1 MAINKNAPA
10 PLGGAL
16 QPQEGAASALAGLG
30 GTTQALRRVQQA
42 ATGRARAAGP
52 IQEDIVQEQ
61 VALQE
66 AQQAQQV
73 QQAQAEQAQAGLEEK
88 QAAQEQQFRF
98 SIEDM
103 DEKQVNATQE
113 MMNRSLSIL
122 QDFQQGTA
130 RLDVAKDKARM
141 EQALFGMRLSNKQ
154 YVDRL
159 QIEGKKRRLDNTV
172 QFKEALTETLFKEE
186 LELLKSDISFKR
198 ALQADAREFE
208 KLLATIDL
216 DTALRLAAGEA
227 EATQVAQIVSG
238 AREAI
243 KGGLEYAS
251 EMKETKDGTTGTETS
266 GTGNAGTGS

>member
-1 MAINKNAPA
+1 MAINRNAPA

-16 QPQEGAASALAGLG
+16 QPQEGASSALAGLG

-52 IQEDIVQEQ
+52 IQEDIIPEQ

-66 AQQAQQV
+66 AEQAQQV
-73 QQAQAEQAQAGLEEK
+73 QQAQAEQVQAGLEEK
-88 QAAQEQQFRF
+88 EAAQEQKFRF

-103 DEKQVNATQE
+103 DEKQVNATQD

-122 QDFQQGTA
+122 QDFQQGRA

-159 QIEGKKRRLDNTV
+159 QIEGRKRRLDNAV
-172 QFKEALTETLFKEE
+172 AFKEALTETLFAKE
-186 LELLKSDISFKR
+186 LELLKSDIAFKR
-198 ALQADAREFE
+198 ALQGDQREFD
-208 KLLATIDL
+208 KLIASMDIDM
-216 DTALRLAAGEA
+216 ALRLATQEA
-227 EATQVAQIVSG
+227 EAMQIAQIVQGSK
-238 AREAI
+238 EI
-243 KGGLEYAS
+243 ISSSLEFAEKYKP
-251 EMKETKDGTTGTETS
+251 EEEGEEGGTE
-266 GTGNAGTGS
+266 GT